1 MFEKY
6 LSLVGYKC
14 ENGVFNN
21 ENDLLFFLKGSFC
34 DLLIICSMCKE
45 GMYKVDNKVCWVG

>member
-21 ENDLLFFLKGSFC
+21 ENDILFFLKESFFN
-34 DLLIICSMCKE
+34 L
-45 GMYKVDNKVCWVG
+45 